1 MLVPRR
7 NARRFRGRDPAMGD
21 DGDGARARTQAL
33 ESGGFSENL
42 DCARDGASARARAGG
57 FIAVIDGR
65 TFLREC
71 IRRSMQS
78 AFSLPLVAY
87 PSVSNIGR
95 QIDHASAE
103 LVILSLTEGSNEA
116 SSALK
121 ALTELLPGVPVL
133 ALASANDVDL
143 ARTALRYGAKGF
155 VPFSMGFEIAIAAV
169 RFVLGGRPWW
179 PTVDNPEGTGSVL
192 HRIRASDSDK
202 EG

>member
-1 MLVPRR
+1 
-7 NARRFRGRDPAMGD
+7 MGD
-21 DGDGARARTQAL
+21 RGNNPLDDEARAKTPSVQAAQA
-33 ESGGFSENL
+33 SEEIE
-42 DCARDGASARARAGG
+42 GVSAKAGG
-57 FIAVIDGR
+57 FIAVVGGLP
-65 TFLREC
+65 FLREC
-71 IRRSMQS
+71 IRSMQS

-87 PSVSNIGR
+87 SSVSDLGT
-95 QIDHASAE
+95 QPDHASAE
-103 LVILSLTEGSNEA
+103 LVILSLMEGSNEA

-192 HRIRASDSDK
+192 HQIRASDSDK